1 MNPISRQDVQNIV
14 DISRNRIMERMV
26 TKQDVA
32 MVSEALKNIMAV
44 NQQNQQ
50 LLKQSEYQRAQLAK
64 RVATLEGRIAS
75 FENEIRVVST
85 TMLRSAEQKAQQI
98 TLPAQNHPEEAI
110 SRQVSPQYAYYRP
123 A

>member
-14 DISRNRIMERMV
+14 DMSRNRIMERMV

-50 LLKQSEYQRAQLAK
+50 LLRQSEQQRTQLAK

-75 FENEIRVVST
+75 FENEMRVVST
-85 TMLRSAEQKAQQI
+85 TMLKTAGQRQQI
-98 TLPAQNHPEEAI
+98 IMPAQNHPDEAAL
-110 SRQVSPQYAYYRP
+110 QQATQYAQYRP

>member
-1 MNPISRQDVQNIV
+1 
-14 DISRNRIMERMV
+14 MERMV

-50 LLKQSEYQRAQLAK
+50 LLRQSENQRIQLAK

-75 FENEIRVVST
+75 FEGEIHAVSA
-85 TMLRSAEQKAQQI
+85 TMLRSAEQRAQQI
-98 TLPAQNHPEEAI
+98 TLPAQSQPDGTLLKQA
-110 SRQVSPQYAYYRP
+110 SPQYAYYRP

>member
-32 MVSEALKNIMAV
+32 MVSEALRNIMVV

-64 RVATLEGRIAS
+64 RVVTLEGRIAS
-75 FENEIRVVST
+75 FENEIRSVST
-85 TMLRSAEQKAQQI
+85 TMLRSAEQRAQQI
-98 TLPAQNHPEEAI
+98 TLPTQNQPQE
-110 SRQVSPQYAYYRP
+110 SPQYAYYRP